1 METTGLIQKVL
12 IRFPA
17 VQALYLFGSSVN
29 GGEHSRSDVDVAI
42 LLAPEEA
49 AQAGSMVLS
58 DLRFD
63 LEDELGKTVDLIN
76 LRAASTVFQ
85 KEIVIKG
92 KRIYTGD
99 GHAAEDFETLT
110 ISLYQ
115 KLNEER
121 REILDEF
128 RKTGRAY
135 EI

>member
-1 METTGLIQKVL
+1 MDTNGIIENVL
-12 IRFPA
+12 IRFPE

-29 GGEHSRSDVDVAI
+29 GGEHPGSDVDIAI
-42 LLAPEEA
+42 LLTPEEA
-49 AQAGSMVLS
+49 VQAGSMGLS

-63 LEDELGKTVDLIN
+63 LEDALGKTVDLIN
-76 LRAASTVFQ
+76 LRTALTVFQ
-85 KEIVIKG
+85 KEIIIKG

-99 GHAAEDFETLT
+99 EHAAEEFETLT

-135 EI
+135 EL